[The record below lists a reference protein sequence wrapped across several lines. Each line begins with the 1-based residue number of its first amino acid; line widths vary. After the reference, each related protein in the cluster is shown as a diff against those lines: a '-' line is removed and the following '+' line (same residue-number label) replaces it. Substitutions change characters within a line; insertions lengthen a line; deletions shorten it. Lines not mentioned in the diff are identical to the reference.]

1 MRIILIL
8 ILVSLTAGCSGLA
21 DTIRKNQQKQQI
33 YKQYASKYYASCQ
46 KEAFNYYPVNIVE
59 KEKPKSLYKP
69 QKTVTCT
76 TFGNTTNCRD
86 TTTDYSGLIEQAK
99 KNANLLTGNTNT
111 YDINA
116 RARGSHIKNCID
128 NNLRSDSSYSRA
140 VSRVNYNSSTERGRT
155 VNKNTKLTNFN
166 GNQNKVNLPLI
177 RSEKVGDSIF
187 CYYGKKELKV
197 KSIFGSC
204 LKSRGFKKHTDT
216 GPVNLTEEIKASEYQ
231 LNGYDELRSGVKCYY
246 GRNGQHSK
254 IIDRLP
260 CSRFETF

>member
-1 MRIILIL
+1 MRIILLSIA
-8 ILVSLTAGCSGLA
+8 VSLITGCSGLA

-99 KNANLLTGNTNT
+99 KNADLLTGNTNT

-140 VSRVNYNSSTERGRT
+140 VSRVNYNSSRSSSSSYESSAPFFRYNLVKTEYIDG
-155 VNKNTKLTNFN
+155 
-166 GNQNKVNLPLI
+166 I
-177 RSEKVGDSIF
+177 SY
-187 CYYGKKELKV
+187 CYYGPDKIRVALDDCPQQRD
-197 KSIFGSC
+197 F
-204 LKSRGFKKHTDT
+204 
-216 GPVNLTEEIKASEYQ
+216 PIKQ
-231 LNGYDELRSGVKCYY
+231 N
-246 GRNGQHSK
+246 
-254 IIDRLP
+254 
-260 CSRFETF
+260 

>member
-1 MRIILIL
+1 MRIILLL
-8 ILVSLTAGCSGLA
+8 IAVSLTVGCSGLA

-99 KNANLLTGNTNT
+99 MNADLLTGNANT

-140 VSRVNYNSSTERGRT
+140 VSRVNQNSRNSNRPHESNTPFFRYNLVKTEYIDG
-155 VNKNTKLTNFN
+155 V
-166 GNQNKVNLPLI
+166 
-177 RSEKVGDSIF
+177 SY
-187 CYYGKKELKV
+187 CYYGPDEIRVALNTCAQQRDFPI
-197 KSIFGSC
+197 KS
-204 LKSRGFKKHTDT
+204 
-216 GPVNLTEEIKASEYQ
+216 N
-231 LNGYDELRSGVKCYY
+231 
-246 GRNGQHSK
+246 
-254 IIDRLP
+254 
-260 CSRFETF
+260 